1 MAPEQITID
10 KSYIDSLKKK
20 REEFATQK
28 TEVLVFY
35 YWVELCVQKNAVAT
49 DAEVKKAIERCP
61 KKETVSSEIL
71 NQRIEK
77 MEAEIEYSSYSA
89 QKEKEVI
96 NTMRC

>member
-35 YWVELCVQKNAVAT
+35 CWVELC
-49 DAEVKKAIERCP
+49 
-61 KKETVSSEIL
+61 L
-71 NQRIEK
+71 
-77 MEAEIEYSSYSA
+77 
-89 QKEKEVI
+89 
-96 NTMRC
+96 